1 MKREKVKEQG
11 KGSSAAEVASPPVA
25 PLRRRP
31 MLFTVLL
38 VVFVVWVGVL
48 LAMYFKTVYPQRHG
62 DQPSAGAGTA
72 TRPGALG
79 LPSAPR

>member
-1 MKREKVKEQG
+1 MKREKAKE
-11 KGSSAAEVASPPVA
+11 KASAEAEVAAPTVA
-25 PLRRRP
+25 PLRPHRK
-31 MLFTVLL
+31 LFFALLL
-38 VVFVVWVGVL
+38 VFLVWVGVL

-72 TRPGALG
+72 TRPGASG